1 MALVLLLIV
10 CLGGVLLALS
20 DAQNVLRDA
29 ARAAALTAAGQDG
42 GARLDRDTAEGAARE
57 VFDAGIAQVSDWLA
71 GDPPLEVEVL
81 NPPPG
86 DCAPFAGGG
95 RCYRRPAVHLH
106 THVTVR
112 ALLGAWGTVSF
123 DLETVVVAG
132 IGDPQALPTPGAAG
146 TDVPVSTEVLGTTPM
161 STPTS
166 PATATVAATPTAT
179 TTPVPTATATAEP
192 TARPPATTPTATAVI
207 ELTRVSTPTPTLSSP
222 LPTHSP

>member
-1 MALVLLLIV
+1 MALVLLLVV
-10 CLGGVLLALS
+10 CLGGVLLSLS

-29 ARAAALTAAGQDG
+29 ARAAALTAGEQDG
-42 GARLDRDTAEGAARE
+42 AARLDRDTAEGAARE

-71 GDPPLEVEVL
+71 GDPPLTVEVL

-95 RCYRRPAVHLH
+95 HCYRRPAVRLH
-106 THVTVR
+106 THVAVR

-132 IGDPQALPTPGAAG
+132 IGDPLALPTPGVVE
-146 TDVPVSTEVLGTTPM
+146 TDVPVSTEVLGTTPL
-161 STPTS
+161 STPAP

-179 TTPVPTATATAEP
+179 AEPTATAAPTPTATATA
-192 TARPPATTPTATAVI
+192 VV
-207 ELTRVSTPTPTLSSP
+207 ELTPMSTPTLSSP
-222 LPTHSP
+222 LPTLSP